1 MPEENLING
10 EDPRP
15 ELAAMPEALER
26 SAAETNMEAEQT
38 IADIDKAVSDFR
50 AQEAVTNPDAVH
62 ELESVAQSSLAQ
74 VQEVLHSQ
82 GDVDLEATL
91 KENTKTPEYQK
102 AQEYANQVRVKIDSI
117 LQSISDDRL
126 RGKAQ
131 LKLDKISKSF
141 WFFCKEMAL
150 NEMDEFDYNSKIA
163 MMESKYQKVLAE
175 IDIASTDFLAKDQK
189 KAQKTEVPKAETV
202 ESPVTPAAEVT
213 VVEGQSEQESP
224 AQPMASTES
233 NTVQDPV
240 KQKAYEVVAGDGKI
254 PANVRIHIDQALDN
268 FTRATAAIQDKSA
281 VPLLQKQYDNFL
293 SYCSNMLASKSKSA
307 ALKATLIESEYEGFI
322 KRMED
327 IFDAAGNAKESAASV
342 GKSASVTLDDWNI
355 DAPKQDESTA
365 SAKAEQPTEDPAST
379 EVNFLN
385 NTSYQHIPTSE
396 DRAGHTTRR
405 RKSKSNRSRRGND
418 GIDVIES
425 SVAEEKYESY
435 DDLDAEAMQ
444 RDKRFLSLVFK
455 HLVAYLQKQDSN
467 FAARYNG
474 EFDETL
480 RLKDKDGNITED
492 KIISF
497 STDENYAAILPDVLK
512 EFADLYP
519 EDYKKFKKSNKKDIL
534 DEAQSTVEKLE
545 KDLGYLDID
554 PKAIWEKLTPEDMQ
568 TLQILMKAGDQSK
581 INAFYQAKIQEV
593 LTDQKKAEVVNE
605 ELLKQ
610 IAESVNQVLERTI
623 TLEAQ
628 RQLDG
633 GLIDQVLGAQKG
645 QRAAVARKIAKNMLI
660 MGGASLAVSGLGLA
674 TGGIGVAA
682 TALGMSGLRLIL
694 RKIDKTRAETTPD
707 SVKEREKI
715 DAQAELDRK
724 KAEVLASIFTA
735 DNLENLRRQLS
746 GHIANTLREQTSGR
760 ALEALRAYE
769 QADGTK
775 EKTVLDARF
784 RDVEKELYLNA
795 LTKVRAENPDLSPE
809 QQQNMALTMSLTLAQ
824 HERGENLARRRLE
837 EIRQSK
843 PALYQLIEK
852 YNLYS
857 TGQKPEGMNKEEE
870 SLWQKSKYDLM
881 SLGIGTAVG
890 AAIRTSGIARVALGA
905 VAGGG
910 LGYKVGEWM
919 EQRDQKKALAE
930 IVKMLEESEKVIKDI
945 EFPSDAIEQLKKD
958 SVFVQSKLDLGL
970 LDSDPLLKSRAENFI
985 HQVQKIELANQ
996 ESLNKLLSTISD
1008 RTDSRAQQ
1016 VEDDLQRIGSKI
1028 KKRKLLATIGG
1039 AAVGGALAWAAG
1051 ELFGKKEAVEKS
1063 STPNGETEP
1072 TPPPPSP
1079 SPEVKTP
1086 SSFADVIDS
1095 SKVSGSD
1102 SIWRST
1108 HQIFED
1114 HPKELGYTGDLN
1126 DHDALSKW
1134 AENQTANVVQRLN
1147 QEQGGNLA
1155 DLVHDGDQVK
1165 IELVDGKPVLSFEAA
1180 SGVAAGHLPDSNVA
1194 DLAAEQKFGDSVE
1207 HNLAIDPKTGDQF
1220 LEIKSGSDVYRV
1232 YDWDRDARPN
1242 IVFPDGHTQEM
1253 SVGELNQ
1260 FLTEKNILSVENTE
1274 SVSPLESAAST
1285 TPEIA
1290 TATIADQKAED
1301 FINNGG
1307 AYTRDVY
1314 EAAKNSGHLPDLV
1327 SAVVKGEDQAQT
1339 GDLVSDYARDNG
1351 WSEDKI
1357 RVFLNAMRSGEKIDL
1372 SSGQFDASD
1381 PDIIIKN
1388 MQAFEKS
1395 ALDSFDKVKDM
1406 PADRWMPARIGND
1419 YFNIQKVHGGVWP
1432 FRSDHFLVD
1441 ANGDFKIDAIKL
1453 DDASLRAAFR
1463 RDNFDPKAL
1472 GQK

>member
-10 EDPRP
+10 EDPKP
-15 ELAAMPEALER
+15 ELAVMPEALER

-62 ELESVAQSSLAQ
+62 ELESVAQSSIAQ

-82 GDVDLEATL
+82 GDVDLEAAL

-150 NEMDEFDYNSKIA
+150 NEMEEFDYNSKIS
-163 MMESKYQKVLAE
+163 MMESKYQKILAE
-175 IDIASTDFLAKDQK
+175 IDAVSTDFLAKDQK
-189 KAQKTEVPKAETV
+189 KVKKTEVPKAETV

-281 VPLLQKQYDNFL
+281 VPLLQAQYDSFL
-293 SYCSNMLASKSKSA
+293 SYCRNTLASKSKSA
-307 ALKATLIESEYEGFI
+307 ALKATLIEGEYEKFI

-327 IFDAAGNAKESAASV
+327 IFDVASGSKEPVSPV
-342 GKSASVTLDDWNI
+342 EKSAGVTLDDWKI
-355 DAPKQDESTA
+355 DAPKQDETTA
-365 SAKAEQPTEDPAST
+365 SAETHPQSVMAEPQNIDVMVKENIPTTDQELDRFQRLENLHSAMTAKSAKKSFSLGKLSRKQKVESTINPDFGPEVPMVADDDFLYNQADSWESLYIALSNNLGNQAEIIMDQIDSFRAGKISQEELT
-379 EVNFLN
+379 EV
-385 NTSYQHIPTSE
+385 I
-396 DRAGHTTRR
+396 
-405 RKSKSNRSRRGND
+405 
-418 GIDVIES
+418 
-425 SVAEEKYESY
+425 
-435 DDLDAEAMQ
+435 
-444 RDKRFLSLVFK
+444 
-455 HLVAYLQKQDSN
+455 
-467 FAARYNG
+467 
-474 EFDETL
+474 
-480 RLKDKDGNITED
+480 DKDIMG
-492 KIISF
+492 
-497 STDENYAAILPDVLK
+497 AVLK
-512 EFADLYP
+512 LMGNSDV
-519 EDYKKFKKSNKKDIL
+519 S
-534 DEAQSTVEKLE
+534 DESKVSQEHIEKIDQ
-545 KDLGYLDID
+545 DLGYLDID

-568 TLQILMKAGDQSK
+568 TLQVLMKTGDQSK

-593 LTDQKKAEVVNE
+593 LTDQKKAEAVNE

-660 MGGASLAVSGLGLA
+660 MGGASLAVSGFGLA

-724 KAEVLASIFTA
+724 KAEVLASIFIA

-746 GHIANTLREQTSGR
+746 GHIVNTLREQTSGR
-760 ALEALRAYE
+760 ALEVLRAYE

-775 EKTVLDARF
+775 EKAVLDARF

-809 QQQNMALTMSLTLAQ
+809 QQQNMALTMALTLAQ

-857 TGQKPEGMNKEEE
+857 TGQKPEGMNKEEK

-890 AAIRTSGIARVALGA
+890 AAIRTSGVARVALGA

-996 ESLNKLLSTISD
+996 ESLNKLLSAISD

-1051 ELFGKKEAVEKS
+1051 ELFGKKEAAEKS

-1072 TPPPPSP
+1072 TPPPP

-1180 SGVAAGHLPDSNVA
+1180 SGIAAGHLPDSNVA

-1220 LEIKSGSDVYRV
+1220 LELKSGSDVYRV

-1253 SVGELNQ
+1253 SVEELNQ
-1260 FLTEKNILSVENTE
+1260 FLTEKNILAVDSPSSEATVDTAATMSQEATTTALAEQKVENF
-1274 SVSPLESAAST
+1274 V
-1285 TPEIA
+1285 
-1290 TATIADQKAED
+1290 
-1301 FINNGG
+1301 NNG
-1307 AYTRDVY
+1307 ATYTRDVY
-1314 EAAKNSGHLPDLV
+1314 EAAKSSGHLPDLV
-1327 SAVVKGEDQAQT
+1327 SAVVKGENPVQT
-1339 GDLVSDYARDNG
+1339 GALISDYARDSG

-1357 RVFLNAMRSGEKIDL
+1357 RVFLNAVRSGEKIDL
-1372 SSGQFDASD
+1372 SSGQFDTND

-1406 PADRWMPARIGND
+1406 PSDRWMPARIGND

-1441 ANGDFKIDAIKL
+1441 VNGDFKIDAIKL

-1463 RDNFDPKAL
+1463 RDNFDPKVL